1 MDNKQFIK
9 NYPLELSLPKKE
21 SEALRRVIKEA
32 NESFIYDVVETIGVK
47 TKEEEQYYDFHI
59 ICPTTT
65 FAQAYF
71 HFGIL
76 YAKSVL
82 PIWKNRFSKNI
93 QTKD

>member
-1 MDNKQFIK
+1 MDNKQFIY
-9 NYPLELSLPKKE
+9 NYPLELSLPEKE
-21 SEALRRVIKEA
+21 SEALRQVIKEA
-32 NESFIYDVVETIGVK
+32 NESYVYDVIEKTGVN
-47 TKEEEQYYDFHI
+47 TEYGQYTDFYI
-59 ICPTTT
+59 TCPTTT

-76 YAKSVL
+76 YAKNVL

>member
-1 MDNKQFIK
+1 MK
-9 NYPLELSLPKKE
+9 NSEFLKKHPIELSLTEKE
-21 SEALRRVIKEA
+21 SEALRQVIKEA
-32 NESFIYDVVETIGVK
+32 NESFIYDVVETVGVN
-47 TKEEEQYYDFHI
+47 TEYGQYTDFYI
-59 ICPTTT
+59 NCPTTT

-82 PIWKNRFSKNI
+82 PIWKNRYSKNI